1 MSICFYRYEIL
12 RTILQSL
19 KGIIDF
25 DWDESGKVVGG
36 VVRLVIFP
44 LFPEESYKVTFMEKR
59 DVWEFV
65 VLSVLWETE
74 EFNRGR

>member
-1 MSICFYRYEIL
+1 M
-12 RTILQSL
+12 
-19 KGIIDF
+19 
-25 DWDESGKVVGG
+25 VGG